1 MNKRGFTL
9 VELLA
14 VIVVLAILVLLAM
27 PRVTS
32 MMEKARVNSFVTEA
46 NQIAKVAQN
55 AYNDSMFD
63 DGDSTLPATCFT
75 IDQLIDGG
83 YLDKDKGEIRG
94 AVVLD
99 TNATTKD
106 VKVYTYISKDKYYIK
121 GDIGSKTGKIVN
133 SDVKKNNSG
142 SLFNDCT
149 STCTATANAVSVM
162 CGETELTNL
171 PATGSN
177 VYTVTF
183 DADGGVINGQELIN
197 FDASTH
203 NVNGLAYRTTW
214 GTDYLAFSRTDRSVV
229 SFGEYNTPTVVMAA
243 DFSVSSY
250 IDTANQYVLANIQSG
265 GIQIGVRSGSDANKP
280 NYIYS
285 NITFEGGSSQS
296 VNSTAVAELNQRYK
310 VVASYDGV
318 YFKMYVNGVL
328 TQKKT
333 LSSAIQYPTAGTP
346 VVLGAN
352 PRPETLVNGT
362 IDSTPT
368 FDGKIYSA
376 YLYSNPRYTK
386 TVVYK
391 DTYGTLPTPTKPY
404 HTFTGWYDSSN
415 HLVTSS
421 TVYNTTGNT
430 ELIAKYT
437 YNG

>member
-9 VELLA
+9 IELLA

-27 PRVTS
+27 PQVTS
-32 MMEKARVNSFVTEA
+32 MMERARVNSFVTEA

-63 DGDSTLPATCFT
+63 DDIGTSTTCYT
-75 IDQLIDGG
+75 IDELISKG
-83 YLDKDKGEIRG
+83 YLDKDPGEIRG

-142 SLFNDCT
+142 SLFNNCT
-149 STCTATANAVSVM
+149 TTCTATQHALSVM

-214 GTDYLAFSRTDRSVV
+214 GTDYLEFNRANSSVV
-229 SFGEYNTPTVVMAA
+229 SFGVYNTPTLMLAA
-243 DFSVSSY
+243 DVSVSAFVSGSNHF
-250 IDTANQYVLANIQSG
+250 ILTNVHSG
-265 GIQIGVRSGSDANKP
+265 GFQMGLVSSDHASKAN
-280 NYIYS
+280 YLYT
-285 NITFEGGSSQS
+285 NINFGTESK
-296 VNSTAVAELNQRYK
+296 AVFSKIAAQLNQRYK
-310 VVASYDGV
+310 IVASYDGV
-318 YFKMYVNGVL
+318 YFKMYVNGEL
-328 TQKKT
+328 TNT
-333 LSSAIQYPTAGTP
+333 VVYSGTILYPQGQTP

-352 PRPETLVNGT
+352 PNPNTPINGVV
-362 IDSTPT
+362 DSTPT
-368 FDGKIYSA
+368 FSGKVYSA

-386 TVVYK
+386 TVTYK

-415 HLVTSS
+415 NLVTSD
-421 TVYNTTGNT
+421 TVYNTAGNT